1 MAQQAA
7 DTLIEWS
14 LEDYLAD
21 LIAKSGCKRY
31 DALCEMRERI
41 RAGRLILIRQRLVDG
56 KPYNPFDRKPCD
68 KEEVDPHYDFYSL
81 SFDGNYKVRVGVTS
95 NDSFEYC
102 YTVAEPLPVS
112 QIAPAQL
119 EDKVGPDL
127 VEAEVVVGASA
138 GEAPQESKA
147 AVGKLSSAQ
156 GRDAAIEA
164 RFGNGEIPGSTV
176 QWARFCHDIRTD
188 CDAFIGDP
196 KKQKFK
202 RGFSDGQITRVA
214 RRLMKLR
221 QA

>member
-1 MAQQAA
+1 MAQQAV

-14 LEDYLAD
+14 LEDYLDHLVAT
-21 LIAKSGCKRY
+21 SGSKRY

-41 RAGRLILIRQRLVDG
+41 RVGRLILIRQRLVDG

-81 SFDGNYKVRVGVTS
+81 SFKSDFRVRGGDRVCVHVTS
-95 NDSFEYC
+95 NDSFEYR
-102 YTVAEPLPVS
+102 YTVAEPPRLTAFQP
-112 QIAPAQL
+112 APLQRL
-119 EDKVGPDL
+119 ENKVGPDL
-127 VEAEVVVGASA
+127 VEAETVVGASA
-138 GEAPQESKA
+138 GEALQESTA
-147 AVGKLSSAQ
+147 AG
-156 GRDAAIEA
+156 AIEA
-164 RFGNGEIPGSTV
+164 RLDNGEIPGSTV
-176 QWARFCHDIRTD
+176 QWDSFCHDVRTD

-221 QA
+221 RA